1 MKYDFHTIVI
11 GAGSAGLVTAGILA
25 NLGAKVALIEKNRMG
40 GDCLNTGCV
49 PSKTLLYHGDKG
61 FHSLKKNFPKEE
73 YFEEI
78 MDKVHRTIE
87 KIAPHDSKER
97 FENMGVTV
105 LKGRARLLDAHQV
118 EISLN
123 DVFKNNGENRPQEE
137 AIEKKQIISGKYL
150 VIATGSKP
158 RLPKLDG
165 LEKIPYLTNENLFSL
180 KKLPKKLLIWGAGP
194 ISMEMGQ
201 AFEKLGSEVVIISRG
216 HELFKKDEP
225 EVHSVMEKSLKKEG
239 ISFYFG
245 YNPVKIEKLKG
256 KDEKSK
262 DSLSLMLR
270 NRETGKEEAV
280 IGDHFLIALG
290 RVPST
295 EYLGIENAEIEVDEK
310 GYVKVNE
317 YLQTSKKNIYACG
330 DIIGSY
336 QFTHM
341 SGYEAAVVAKNIL
354 LPFNLKREY
363 EKVVWT
369 TYTKPQVAHS
379 GYTEASAKEAGKFG
393 KTLMKSFNDVDRSM
407 IEEDQ
412 EGFVKIILDRKGRI
426 IGGTVVSR
434 DAGEMITMVSLAI
447 SKKLKPKGFQKI
459 IYPYPTKSEIFK
471 DLAVDDLKDSAKP
484 WQRKLLKCWLQQ
496 SIRQ

>member
-11 GAGSAGLVTAGILA
+11 GAGSAGLSAASILA
-25 NLGAKVALIEKNRMG
+25 NLGAKVALIEKNKMG

-49 PSKTLLYHGDKG
+49 PSKTLLYHAEKG
-61 FHSLKKNFPKEE
+61 FHSLKENSQKEE

-78 MDKVHRTIE
+78 IDKVHRTIE

-105 LKGRARLLDAHQV
+105 FKGRTRLLDAHQV
-118 EISLN
+118 EISLME
-123 DVFKNNGENRPQEE
+123 VFENKAANRAQG
-137 AIEKKQIISGKYL
+137 ADNEKKRIISGKYL

-158 RLPKLDG
+158 RVPKLDG

-180 KKLPKKLLIWGAGP
+180 KNLPKKLLIWGAGP

-201 AFEKLGSEVVIISRG
+201 AFRKLGSEVVIISRG
-216 HELFKKDEP
+216 HALFKKDEP

-245 YNPVKIEKLKG
+245 YEPVKIEMLKG
-256 KDEKSK
+256 KDENNE
-262 DSLSLMLR
+262 DSLNLMLR
-270 NRETGKEEAV
+270 NRETGKEQNV
-280 IGDHFLIALG
+280 SGDQFLIALG
-290 RVPST
+290 RKAFT
-295 EYLGIENAEIEVDEK
+295 DNLGLENAEIEVDEK

-341 SGYEAAVVAKNIL
+341 SGYEAEVVAKNIL
-354 LPFNLKREY
+354 LPFNLKRDY
-363 EKVVWT
+363 EKVAWT
-369 TYTKPQVAHS
+369 TYTNPQVAHS
-379 GYTEASAKEAGKFG
+379 GYTEASAKKAGKFG
-393 KTLMKSFNDVDRSM
+393 KKLMKSFNDVDRSM

-434 DAGEMITMVSLAI
+434 DAGEMIAMVSLAI
-447 SKKLKPKGFQKI
+447 SKKMKPKAFQKI
-459 IYPYPTKSEIFK
+459 LYPYPTKSEIFK
-471 DLAVDDLKDSAKP
+471 NLAVDDLKDSAKP
-484 WQRKLLKCWLQQ
+484 WQREIIKKWLQR
-496 SIRQ
+496 STE